1 MEPICIGQHTRTH
14 NNFLAVTSTRR
25 RLTNSCNYH
34 NNLHNRRK
42 ASTVRNQTEVL
53 RELVLET
60 ALERIS
66 LEDLSISVD
75 SLLRSLPKEV
85 VAQEMFALANYHLC
99 PHIPAQTRVY
109 LDTSKLK
116 AAQQRKLLFFES
128 DTLIP
133 DTAQVP
139 PLDSPKNIAQ
149 RIYKRNRKKPTF
161 IYFASTKS
169 IGKV

>member
-25 RLTNSCNYH
+25 RMTNSCNYH

-53 RELVLET
+53 QELVLET
-60 ALERIS
+60 ARERIS
-66 LEDLSISVD
+66 LAVPSISVD
-75 SLLRSLPKEV
+75 SLLRSLPKKV
-85 VAQEMFALANYHLC
+85 LAQEIPVLGKTIIFL
-99 PHIPAQTRVY
+99 HIPAHTRVY

-139 PLDSPKNIAQ
+139 PLDSPKNIA
-149 RIYKRNRKKPTF
+149 KDL
-161 IYFASTKS
+161 
-169 IGKV
+169 

>member
-1 MEPICIGQHTRTH
+1 M
-14 NNFLAVTSTRR
+14 
-25 RLTNSCNYH
+25 
-34 NNLHNRRK
+34 
-42 ASTVRNQTEVL
+42 
-53 RELVLET
+53 LET

-85 VAQEMFALANYHLC
+85 LAQEMFALENYHLC
-99 PHIPAQTRVY
+99 PHIPAHTRVY

-149 RIYKRNRKKPTF
+149 RTLAK
-161 IYFASTKS
+161 
-169 IGKV
+169 

>member
-42 ASTVRNQTEVL
+42 ASTVRNQPEIL
-53 RELVLET
+53 QELVLET
-60 ALERIS
+60 ARERIS
-66 LEDLSISVD
+66 LAVPSISVD
-75 SLLRSLPKEV
+75 SLLRSLPKKV
-85 VAQEMFALANYHLC
+85 LAQEIPVRANQHL
-99 PHIPAQTRVY
+99 PVPAHTRVY

-149 RIYKRNRKKPTF
+149 RTYKRNRKKPTF